1 MKKVLLLAGVISC
14 IVFACSQP
22 GQKTTD
28 EAAGVATL
36 AEQFMDNMAEFCGE
50 ALAGNVFI
58 DANQPQLAGTPLIF
72 DVATCTPGEIRIKTQ
87 LETEEQMTII
97 LTLIND
103 ELLLK
108 HDIRD
113 KNNMPTDA
121 TMYGGFASDDGT
133 ALRQIF
139 PVHNFGGEMW
149 PGFENKSW
157 EICITPEE
165 NKLEYM
171 ELTEDIIK
179 RHFILEIPQL

>member
-1 MKKVLLLAGVISC
+1 MKKILFLAGIASFVLFSC
-14 IVFACSQP
+14 GQQRQKEEAEVSAETSQV
-22 GQKTTD
+22 
-28 EAAGVATL
+28 EHFMENLAAL
-36 AEQFMDNMAEFCGE
+36 CGKE
-50 ALAGNVFI
+50 LTGTVFI
-58 DANQPQLAGTPLIF
+58 DTEQPKLAGKPITF
-72 DVATCTPGEIRIKTQ
+72 DFASCTPGEIRIATQ
-87 LETEEQMTII
+87 MESAEQLTII

-108 HDIRD
+108 HDIRE

-139 PVHNFGGEMW
+139 PVHNFGREMW